1 MANPVNPRTGSG
13 GISPW
18 ALVIAASAIILVVV
32 VFFLSAPLQEPV
44 PLPDSPAAAG
54 AAGQPS
60 GTTGQTSATQP
71 GAPGQAP
78 ANPDLA
84 PGSGTDITRGNN

>member
-1 MANPVNPRTGSG
+1 MANPGNSRSG

-18 ALVIAASAIILVVV
+18 ALVIGAATVILAAVL
-32 VFFLSAPLQEPV
+32 FFLLAPLQEPV
-44 PLPDSPAAAG
+44 PTPDSPAAAG
-54 AAGQPS
+54 AAGEPS
-60 GTTGQTSATQP
+60 GVTGQTSAAQP

-84 PGSGTDITRGNN
+84 PGSGTDTTRGN

>member
-1 MANPVNPRTGSG
+1 MANPGNSKSG

-18 ALVIAASAIILVVV
+18 TLVIAAAAIILVVV
-32 VFFLSAPLQEPV
+32 VFFLSVPLQEPV
-44 PLPDSPAAAG
+44 PLPDSPAATG

-60 GTTGQTSATQP
+60 GTTGQTSAAQP

-78 ANPDLA
+78 VNPDLA
-84 PGSGTDITRGNN
+84 PGTGTDTTRGSGN